1 MMNSKPATP
10 RFSLTYSDD
19 FEDLLRELDKG
30 ASRPIAKKLDVISL
44 TGELPKVEPLSGKL
58 KGLHRI
64 RVGNYRVLIEI
75 DFENQ
80 IVLAVGLDHRGV
92 VYRKRR

>member
-10 RFSLTYSDD
+10 RFSLTYSED
-19 FEDLLRELDKG
+19 FEEALRDLDKG
-30 ASRPIAKKLDVISL
+30 ASRPIAKKLDTVSL
-44 TGELPKVEPLSGKL
+44 TGQLPKVEPLSGQL

-64 RVGNYRVLIEI
+64 RVGSYRVLVEI

-80 IVLAVGLDHRGV
+80 IVLAVGLDHRGI
-92 VYRKRR
+92 VYKQKR